1 MRDEV
6 VRRRGWMSD
15 EEFLD
20 AVGAVNLLPGPNST
34 ELALHIGRERA
45 GTPGLVVAGAC
56 FILPPMALVL
66 ATAWVYVRF
75 GRLPAVLGAWTG
87 AQPVIVAVVAAAL
100 VGFARTTL
108 RTMASAASGL
118 LALPLAAMGVHELIV
133 LLVAGFVVLAVR
145 WPARTGGAAAGMVA
159 LVPFLPAAPIAAA
172 TPGLGGLFLFFFKT
186 GAVLYGSGYVLLSFL
201 RGGLVERG
209 GWLTETQ
216 LLDAVAA
223 GQLTPGPV
231 FTTATF
237 VGYLLHGVP
246 GGLVATAGIFL
257 PAFLLVGVSGA
268 LIPWLRG
275 SPPARAF
282 LDGVNAGAVAL
293 MAVVTWE
300 LGRHALTSPWLWAV
314 GAASLL
320 LVRAGVNSSWLVAG
334 GALAG
339 ALLR

>member
-108 RTMASAASGL
+108 RTMARPRADCSHCRS
-118 LALPLAAMGVHELIV
+118 P
-133 LLVAGFVVLAVR
+133 R
-145 WPARTGGAAAGMVA
+145 WGC
-159 LVPFLPAAPIAAA
+159 
-172 TPGLGGLFLFFFKT
+172 
-186 GAVLYGSGYVLLSFL
+186 
-201 RGGLVERG
+201 
-209 GWLTETQ
+209 
-216 LLDAVAA
+216 
-223 GQLTPGPV
+223 
-231 FTTATF
+231 
-237 VGYLLHGVP
+237 
-246 GGLVATAGIFL
+246 
-257 PAFLLVGVSGA
+257 
-268 LIPWLRG
+268 
-275 SPPARAF
+275 
-282 LDGVNAGAVAL
+282 
-293 MAVVTWE
+293 
-300 LGRHALTSPWLWAV
+300 TS
-314 GAASLL
+314 
-320 LVRAGVNSSWLVAG
+320 
-334 GALAG
+334 
-339 ALLR
+339 